1 MTLPLHHFPQKET
14 QLSNLHPVQK
24 PVHGRAE
31 VFSRVCLLLM
41 CHQDLSLHVGHSL
54 PSYGLYETGRSH
66 GGELVSRQ

>member
-54 PSYGLYETGRSH
+54 PS
-66 GGELVSRQ
+66 